1 MENESHK
8 DDKVVEEVKIVHT
21 RKLHLFKEARDL
33 VLVKD
38 DIQNVPKI
46 RCNI

>member
-8 DDKVVEEVKIVHT
+8 DDKVVEEVKIVHNT
-21 RKLHLFKEARDL
+21 ETTF
-33 VLVKD
+33 VQD